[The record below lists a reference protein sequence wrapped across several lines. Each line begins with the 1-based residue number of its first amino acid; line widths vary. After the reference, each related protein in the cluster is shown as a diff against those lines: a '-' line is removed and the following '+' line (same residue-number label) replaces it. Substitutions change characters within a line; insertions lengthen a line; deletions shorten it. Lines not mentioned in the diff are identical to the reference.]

1 MFIILIIIWNDFRS
15 LAIVIRQENK
25 TVPINNDNEEL
36 KLSLCIL
43 DMSVYIEDSR
53 DTIKKCFKLIR

>member
-1 MFIILIIIWNDFRS
+1 MFIILIIILNDFRS

-25 TVPINNDNEEL
+25 TVAMNDNEEI

-43 DMSVYIEDSR
+43 DMSVYIEHKR
-53 DTIKKCFKLIR
+53 FY